1 MESHNEKQSGNS
13 WLRIRNTKVWGYM
26 ESQEAA
32 GLPHRLPGVASKE
45 LFSKKIERARKLAMT
60 PPGTGHDCFLSGII
74 VQATV
79 IAPTYW
85 WPQLQRYHHVEIV
98 SSTSVMHKLG
108 DIASA
113 LLALE
118 DAPDRDLLIMKF
130 LRPFFCPHTDDRTL
144 LSFASCALD
153 WLGKGEKDIGALR
166 CNLPSGY
173 LQEARITTN
182 FRQLKTIYL
191 QRRSHP
197 LHEWQEF
204 CDFIRELPHS
214 DLIIGEEKIHGNEEA
229 SKES

>member
-1 MESHNEKQSGNS
+1 MGNHNVKQSGNS

-32 GLPHRLPGVASKE
+32 GLPHRLPGDASKE
-45 LFSKKIERARKLAMT
+45 LFRKKIDRARKLAMT

-74 VQATV
+74 VQTTV

-108 DIASA
+108 DIARG
-113 LLALE
+113 LLPLE
-118 DAPDRDLLIMKF
+118 DAKDRDSLILKF
-130 LRPFFCPHTDDRTL
+130 LRPFFCPLTDERTL

-153 WLGKGEKDIGALR
+153 WLGNGEKDIGALR

-191 QRRSHP
+191 QRRTHH

-204 CDFIRELPHS
+204 CDFIRELPYS
-214 DLIIGEEKIHGNEEA
+214 DLIIGEERNHGNEETA
-229 SKES
+229 KES